1 MTARASTR
9 LAEGARARTLLLLID
24 LQRAFCDGDGSMAM
38 QGRNVAPL
46 HAAARRCQALATLAR
61 ARHVPVVWTRM
72 VLRKDYGNGGMVTR
86 LRPNLARVGA
96 LRAGT
101 TDVELSKEVHAEPE
115 DAIVDKPRYS
125 AVYATALEAHLRARA
140 IERVIV
146 GGVTTSM
153 CIESSVRDLSQRDY
167 EMVVVKDACGDF
179 DASRHEASLSAMEF
193 GFARLMTQRDATRLL
208 GA

>member
-1 MTARASTR
+1 
-9 LAEGARARTLLLLID
+9 LRTLLLLID

-46 HAAARRCQALATLAR
+46 HAAARQCQALAAHAR
-61 ARHVPVVWTRM
+61 QHNVPVIWTRM
-72 VLRKDYGNGGMVTR
+72 MLRQDYSDGGMVTR
-86 LRPNLARVGA
+86 LRPNLARIGA

-101 TDVELSKEVHAEPE
+101 NDVELSTEVHAAAE

-140 IERVIV
+140 IARVIV

-153 CIESSVRDLSQRDY
+153 CVESSVRDLSQRDY
-167 EMVVVKDACGDF
+167 EVVVVKDACGDF
-179 DASRHEASLSAMEF
+179 DAARHDASLAAMEF
-193 GFARLMTQRDATRLL
+193 GFAKLVTHSDVASLL
-208 GA
+208 NA

>member
-1 MTARASTR
+1 M
-9 LAEGARARTLLLLID
+9 RTLLLLID

-46 HAAARRCQALATLAR
+46 HEAARQCQALAKLAR
-61 ARHVPVVWTRM
+61 AHHVPVIWTRM
-72 VLRKDYGNGGMVTR
+72 VLRKDYEDGGMVSR
-86 LRPNLARVGA
+86 LRPNLARIGA

-101 TDVELSKEVHAEPE
+101 NDVELSTDVHAEPE

-153 CIESSVRDLSQRDY
+153 CVESSVRDLSQRDY
-167 EMVVVKDACGDF
+167 EVIVVEDACGDF
-179 DASRHEASLSAMEF
+179 DAARHVASLAAMEF
-193 GFARLMTQRDATRLL
+193 GFAKLVTQRDVTRLL
-208 GA
+208 KP